1 MARFIIHR
9 LISLIPVL
17 VGIALVAFFAIR
29 LVPGDAVLTILGQ
42 EATPELVAEVRRIM
56 GLDQPLYMQLI
67 DWLAHLARLDFGK
80 SFTSGRPILPD
91 ILLRLPATL
100 ELTLAATL
108 VSITLAIPLGM
119 LTAMKRGSVWDYVER
134 MISLAGLSIP
144 SFWLALLLIEM
155 FALRLDILPAVG
167 YVPFTEDPIG
177 NLRGLILPA
186 LSLGVGMVAVVARY
200 TRSSMLDVLGQDY
213 IRTARGKG
221 LRERH
226 VTLRHALKNAL
237 IPVVT
242 VIGIQMG
249 RLIGGTVIVEEIFAW
264 PGLGRFTLQAIFERD
279 YPVVQTMV
287 MVIAFSFVII
297 NLLVDILYCYLDPRI
312 RFD

>member
-1 MARFIIHR
+1 
-9 LISLIPVL
+9 VL

-42 EATPELVAEVRRIM
+42 EATPELAAEVRRIM

-67 DWLAHLARLDFGK
+67 DWFAHLARLDFGK
-80 SFTSGRPILPD
+80 SFTSGRPIMPD

-119 LTAMKRGSVWDYVER
+119 LTAMKRGSIWDYIER
-134 MISLAGLSIP
+134 MISLAGLSMP
-144 SFWLALLLIEM
+144 SFWLALLLIEV

-221 LRERH
+221 LRERR
-226 VTLRHALKNAL
+226 LIIRHALKNAL

>member
-17 VGIALVAFFAIR
+17 VGIALLAFFAIR

-221 LRERH
+221 LRERR
-226 VTLRHALKNAL
+226 LIIRHALKNAL

-242 VIGIQMG
+242 VTGIQMG

-287 MVIAFSFVII
+287 MVIAFFFVII

>member
-1 MARFIIHR
+1 LARFIIHR

-17 VGIALVAFFAIR
+17 VGIALLAFFAIR

-119 LTAMKRGSVWDYVER
+119 LTAMKRGSVWDYIER
-134 MISLAGLSIP
+134 MISLAGLSMP
-144 SFWLALLLIEM
+144 SFWLALLLIEV

-221 LRERH
+221 LRERR
-226 VTLRHALKNAL
+226 LIIRHALKNAL

-242 VIGIQMG
+242 VTGIQMG

-287 MVIAFSFVII
+287 MVIAFFFVII

>member
-29 LVPGDAVLTILGQ
+29 LVPGDAVLAILGQ

-134 MISLAGLSIP
+134 MISLAGLSMP
-144 SFWLALLLIEM
+144 SFWLALLLIEV

-167 YVPFTEDPIG
+167 YVPFTEDPID

-221 LRERH
+221 LRERR
-226 VTLRHALKNAL
+226 LIIRHALKNAL

-242 VIGIQMG
+242 VTGIQMG

-287 MVIAFSFVII
+287 MVIAFFFVII